1 MLKRVLSLRLKT
13 QHCLSSE
20 LALLVTPALREEEV
34 QYNAQQPNQTSMT
47 STKKLNVLVYSGG
60 LSYSDWKNNVLT
72 DSSGNGSTVESV
84 RQCLYTLRR
93 LLAPNYAVIPVTG
106 EMIINEPWTAA
117 CALLVMP
124 GGADMGYCRTLNGE
138 GNRRIAQFVR
148 RGGAYIGFCA
158 GAYYGS
164 KMCEFEVGDKKMEVV
179 GSRELGFFPGTC
191 RGCAFPGFVYH
202 SEEGTRAA
210 ALEVEKTAFYAK
222 ESVPDSFRTYYN
234 GGGVFVDASKYSDQG
249 VEVLANYTEPLNVD
263 SGEGAA
269 AVVYCKV
276 GDGAALLT
284 GPHPEFVF
292 SGKLADNWELTKP
305 RFAPVN
311 LDRNAG
317 GPDFGQV
324 VDALAKDDNL
334 RIDFLKACLRKLG
347 LRVNEESSTVP
358 SLSRIHLSS
367 LAPHGVSELVSS
379 LQDIIEMKDG
389 KEYIKDDN
397 DTFHLEKMSSYDM
410 KDLEDS
416 LPSHSEEK
424 TDEGDDSEDRIVD
437 YNTIIK
443 RMVVH
448 DSLPASKETPYF
460 NHHAFYSNLKHFRS
474 QSGDTP
480 EAFGSNLLYGEVVTS
495 TNTILEK

>member
-1 MLKRVLSLRLKT
+1 MRSRPKVTYEETGQLQRL
-13 QHCLSSE
+13 
-20 LALLVTPALREEEV
+20 PGYNFYGV
-34 QYNAQQPNQTSMT
+34 QPTQPNMT
-47 STKKLNVLVYSGG
+47 STRKLNVLVYSGG
-60 LSYSDWKNNVLT
+60 LSYSDWKDNILT

-148 RGGAYIGFCA
+148 RGGAYIGLCA

-164 KMCEFEVGDKKMEVV
+164 KRCEFEVGDKKMEVV
-179 GSRELGFFPGTC
+179 GNRELGFFPGTC

-202 SEEGTRAA
+202 SEEGARAA
-210 ALEVEKTAFYAK
+210 ALKVEKTALEGK
-222 ESVPDSFRTYYN
+222 GSIPDAFKSYYN

-249 VEVLANYTEPLNVD
+249 VEVLANYAEQLNVD

-292 SGKLADNWELTKP
+292 SGKLVDNWELTKP

-311 LDRNAG
+311 LDRNSG
-317 GPDFGQV
+317 GPGFPDV
-324 VDALAKDDNL
+324 IDALAEDDKL
-334 RIDFLKACLRKLG
+334 RIDFLKACLTKLG
-347 LRVNEESSTVP
+347 LRVNQESSTVP
-358 SLSRIHLSS
+358 SLSRLHLSS
-367 LAPHGVSELVSS
+367 VAPHGAPELVSS
-379 LQDIIEMKDG
+379 LQDIIVTEDG
-389 KEYIKDDN
+389 EEYIRDEN
-397 DTFHLEKMSSYDM
+397 DTFHLEKSTSYSM

-416 LPSHSEEK
+416 LPSSSEEK
-424 TDEGDDSEDRIVD
+424 TDQGDDSEDRIVD
-437 YNTIIK
+437 YNTIVK

-448 DSLPASKETPYF
+448 DSPPASKETPYF
-460 NHHAFYSNLKHFRS
+460 NHFAFYANLKHYRS
-474 QSGDTP
+474 QYKGNS
-480 EAFGSNLLYGEVVTS
+480 EEFGSNLLYGEVVTS
-495 TNTILEK
+495 TNTLLEK